1 MALHLLLIDDV
12 EDLGRSGDVVRVKN
26 GFARNYLLPQQL
38 AVVADPNALKM
49 QERLK
54 DERSKKAIQ
63 DKADAEAVAKSFE
76 GVTITTIVKVDQEGH
91 MYGSVAVVDIIKLL
105 EDEAKIHVEKRMVQ
119 LKHPIKEIGV
129 HTIHLK
135 LNEGV
140 PASFTLKVMAE
151 GATEATENTAS
162 SDSIFSS
169 ELMK

>member
-151 GATEATENTAS
+151 GATEATENTAPNA
-162 SDSIFSS
+162 
-169 ELMK
+169 